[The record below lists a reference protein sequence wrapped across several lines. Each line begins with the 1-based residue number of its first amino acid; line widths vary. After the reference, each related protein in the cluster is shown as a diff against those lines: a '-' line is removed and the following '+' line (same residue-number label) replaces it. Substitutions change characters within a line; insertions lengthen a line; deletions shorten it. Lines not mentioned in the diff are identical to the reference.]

1 MDYGGYFAAQS
12 ADRGAADAA
21 QAVNPF
27 NLNANLSF
35 AANAG
40 TSAGMGY
47 GSSVQQ
53 QQLYGQYATS
63 YGQLAGTARNL
74 AGAHHPII
82 ASTVQATTSASVMPN
97 SAATQ
102 PYRATDSL
110 QAFFHSGLQYKLYQN
125 QTSLLPGT
133 DAIRSNPASIMAGIP
148 GSSLVGLQ
156 YKLYQNQTSLLP
168 GTDAIRSNPASIMAG
183 IPGSSLVG
191 AICGN
196 GNPSERRKQRRI
208 RTTFTS
214 GQLKELERAF
224 LETHYPD
231 IYTREDIAMRIDLT
245 EARVQVWFQNRR
257 AKFRK
262 HEKMRKL
269 KEEGSVEGEEKQDA
283 STTANQKHENAD
295 GDSTDRLANT
305 GPATITLS
313 SILS

>member
-63 YGQLAGTARNL
+63 YGQNL

-148 GSSLVGLQ
+148 GSSLVGSMIK
-156 YKLYQNQTSLLP
+156 Y
-168 GTDAIRSNPASIMAG
+168 SINVN
-183 IPGSSLVG
+183 IG

-283 STTANQKHENAD
+283 STTANQKHENAN